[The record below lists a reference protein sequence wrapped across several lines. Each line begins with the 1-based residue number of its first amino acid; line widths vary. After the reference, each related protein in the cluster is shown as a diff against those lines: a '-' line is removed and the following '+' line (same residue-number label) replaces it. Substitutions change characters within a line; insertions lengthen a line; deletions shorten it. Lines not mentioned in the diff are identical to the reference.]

1 MRILTRGDKILILL
15 ILIISSLPLLA
26 LKDRNSMDQKQ
37 IVVNIDGNIVQKF
50 NINEGD
56 ESEYHKFYIIKEG
69 KEYEAKLETKQGK
82 VRLLRLSEEI
92 APLSIHADTGWI
104 EKSHQMIVALPAKLI
119 ITVEDSN
126 NGLSEEDIDIISY

>member
-56 ESEYHKFYIIKEG
+56 ESE
-69 KEYEAKLETKQGK
+69 AAQ
-82 VRLLRLSEEI
+82 
-92 APLSIHADTGWI
+92 D
-104 EKSHQMIVALPAKLI
+104 
-119 ITVEDSN
+119 
-126 NGLSEEDIDIISY
+126 